1 MLPEDPEMRKPLF
14 SFRMWPVWS
23 VLRMSMRPM
32 RSVLKRHL
40 AFASGRP
47 SRWNICRKR
56 EWSRRHNGF
65 LADDIDIFI
74 TPEVD
79 HAVISGIVRDNINM
93 FRFVLSD
100 QETKISRELEI
111 QIIFSGL

>member
-1 MLPEDPEMRKPLF
+1 
-14 SFRMWPVWS
+14 
-23 VLRMSMRPM
+23 MRPM

-47 SRWNICRKR
+47 SAVEYLPEARV
-56 EWSRRHNGF
+56 EHNGF

>member
-1 MLPEDPEMRKPLF
+1 MAGLVGAADVDATDEVCAE
-14 SFRMWPVWS
+14 
-23 VLRMSMRPM
+23 
-32 RSVLKRHL
+32 
-40 AFASGRP
+40 AASGFCFRTT
-47 SRWNICRKR
+47 ICGGIFAGS
-56 EWSRRHNGF
+56 ESGARRHNGF